1 MRMQRTAVT
10 PRLCHY
16 VCIQEADRHT
26 PTAVVN
32 RRDPVP
38 ARNALAAPA
47 RKLIAVTKRQTNSR
61 LTRFNCHEL
70 QMLIDLKFIATED
83 D

>member
-1 MRMQRTAVT
+1 MQRTAVN
-10 PRLCHY
+10 PGLCHY

-26 PTAVVN
+26 PMAVVT

-38 ARNALAAPA
+38 AARNALPAPA
-47 RKLIAVTKRQTNSR
+47 RKLIAVTKRQTNSL

-70 QMLIDLKFIATED
+70 QMLIDLKFIATEGD
-83 D
+83 